1 MQLPSHFG
9 WFNNFY
15 TSRCYIEFIVVLKK
29 KNKKKK
35 QTTWIKMEE
44 IILPF
49 VVWNFHTENLKS
61 QEREKFGEKKNF
73 KKHVGE
79 SRKKKQREEFKKKI
93 KRSPSEEKVEIRG
106 RKEEPKGQEETIS
119 RIRIFDVQ
127 FAVIRQVR
135 RTMPMIFA

>member
-1 MQLPSHFG
+1 MDQNGRDNFAFRCVEFSH
-9 WFNNFY
+9 
-15 TSRCYIEFIVVLKK
+15 R
-29 KNKKKK
+29 
-35 QTTWIKMEE
+35 
-44 IILPF
+44 
-49 VVWNFHTENLKS
+49 KS
-61 QEREKFGEKKNF
+61 QESGEREKFGEKKNF